1 MLVKLTNAGSKGMKK
16 SQSTNLDF
24 PSSPAKKWPANGPGI
39 KLYSKNVPKSFNIL
53 KMIYIYI

>member
-1 MLVKLTNAGSKGMKK
+1 MLVKSTNAGSKGMKK

-39 KLYSKNVPKSFNIL
+39 KLYSKNVPKSFDIL
-53 KMIYIYI
+53 KM